1 MRLFL
6 VILFCFS
13 YLQADENDKNKIL
26 NEKTFSGPMGMGL
39 SKSYEMGKKK
49 ICFFFWEGPPRFSF
63 SRGKLF
69 AQQRSIYAIHLCI
82 PVEWA
87 KIRPFQK

>member
-13 YLQADENDKNKIL
+13 YLQADESDKNKIL

-49 ICFFFWEGPPRFSF
+49 ICFYNTIDGQE
-63 SRGKLF
+63 KLILNDTLKDCP
-69 AQQRSIYAIHLCI
+69 QNLKKSKTLKKSN
-82 PVEWA
+82 E
-87 KIRPFQK
+87 

>member
-13 YLQADENDKNKIL
+13 YLQADENDKNKIF

-39 SKSYEMGKKK
+39 SKSYEMGEKK
-49 ICFFFWEGPPRFSF
+49 ICFYNTINGQE
-63 SRGKLF
+63 KL
-69 AQQRSIYAIHLCI
+69 ILNDN
-82 PVEWA
+82 
-87 KIRPFQK
+87 QKNCPQNLKKSKTLKKFNE

>member
-13 YLQADENDKNKIL
+13 YLQTDENDKNKIL

-39 SKSYEMGKKK
+39 SKSYEMDEKK
-49 ICFFFWEGPPRFSF
+49 ICFYNTINGQE
-63 SRGKLF
+63 KLILNDNKKNCP
-69 AQQRSIYAIHLCI
+69 QNLKKSKTL
-82 PVEWA
+82 
-87 KIRPFQK
+87 K

>member
-39 SKSYEMGKKK
+39 SKSYKMGEKK
-49 ICFFFWEGPPRFSF
+49 ICFYNTINGQE
-63 SRGKLF
+63 KL
-69 AQQRSIYAIHLCI
+69 ILNDN
-82 PVEWA
+82 
-87 KIRPFQK
+87 QKNCPQNLKKSKTLK